1 MRVVIFSR
9 VSTQAQDYQ
18 RQTDEL
24 LEYASKMGY
33 SVQRIFEEKI
43 SGAKKNEERTELMAM
58 MAFIKS
64 SQIEKVLTWELSRIG
79 RDALSVL
86 QVIELLNEA
95 KVSLFIKN
103 YNLETL
109 NPDGTIN
116 VLSQFMAQVLNS
128 VYMMERLAIVQRLQS
143 GYKQHRALNRPVGR
157 KPGVQIKSDEQFLK
171 ENKDVAKLLKQGY
184 AVRKIMKL
192 ENKSSGTVQKVKKMI
207 NVL

>member
-1 MRVVIFSR
+1 
-9 VSTQAQDYQ
+9 VSTQIQDYT

-33 SVQRIFEEKI
+33 SVERIFEEKI
-43 SGAKKNEERTELMAM
+43 SGAKKNEERKELMSM
-58 MAFIKS
+58 IDFINNNK
-64 SQIEKVLTWELSRIG
+64 IEKVLTWELSRIG
-79 RDALSVL
+79 RCAVQVL
-86 QVIELLNEA
+86 QSIELLNKA

-109 NPDGTIN
+109 NPDGTVN
-116 VLSQFMAQVLNS
+116 PLSQFMVQILNS
-128 VYMMERLAIVQRLQS
+128 VNEMERQTIVQRLKS
-143 GYKQHRALNRPVGR
+143 GYLAARKNGIKVGR

-207 NVL
+207 NV

>member
-1 MRVVIFSR
+1 MKVVIFSR
-9 VSTQAQDYQ
+9 VSTQIQDYT

-33 SVQRIFEEKI
+33 TVQRIFEEKI
-43 SGAKKNEERTELMAM
+43 SGAKKNEERKELMAM
-58 MAFIKS
+58 MEYIENNK
-64 SQIEKVLTWELSRIG
+64 IEKVLTWELSRIG
-79 RDALSVL
+79 RDAISVL

-143 GYKQHRALNRPVGR
+143 GYKQHIALNRPVGR

-207 NVL
+207 NV

>member
-24 LEYASKMGY
+24 LEYAVKMGY
-33 SVQRIFEEKI
+33 YVERIFEEKV
-43 SGAKKNEERTELMAM
+43 SGAKRNEERTELMAM

-64 SQIEKVLTWELSRIG
+64 SQVEKVLTWELSRIG
-79 RDALSVL
+79 RNAVQVL
-86 QVIELLNEA
+86 QTIELLNEA
-95 KVSLFIKN
+95 KVSLYIKN

-109 NPDGTIN
+109 NTDGTVN
-116 VLSQFMAQVLNS
+116 PLSQFMVQILNS
-128 VYMMERLAIVQRLQS
+128 VNEMERFAIVQRLQS
-143 GYKQHRALNRPVGR
+143 GYKQHIALNRPVGR
-157 KPGVQIKSDEQFLK
+157 KPGVQVKSDEQFLK

-207 NVL
+207 NV

>member
-1 MRVVIFSR
+1 M
-9 VSTQAQDYQ
+9 AQDYQ

-33 SVQRIFEEKI
+33 SVERIFEEKI
-43 SGAKKNEERTELMAM
+43 SGAKKNEQPKELMAM
-58 MAFIKS
+58 MDYIKS
-64 SQIEKVLTWELSRIG
+64 NQIEKVLTWELSRIG
-79 RDALSVL
+79 RDAISVL
-86 QVIELLNEA
+86 QVISLLNEA

-128 VYMMERLAIVQRLQS
+128 VYMMERSAIVQRLQS

-157 KPGVQIKSDEQFLK
+157 KPGVQIKSDEQFLT
-171 ENKDVAKLLKQGY
+171 ENKEVAKLLKQGY
-184 AVRKIMKL
+184 SVRKVMKL
-192 ENKSSGTVQKVKKMI
+192 TDRSSGTVQKVKKL
-207 NVL
+207 VL